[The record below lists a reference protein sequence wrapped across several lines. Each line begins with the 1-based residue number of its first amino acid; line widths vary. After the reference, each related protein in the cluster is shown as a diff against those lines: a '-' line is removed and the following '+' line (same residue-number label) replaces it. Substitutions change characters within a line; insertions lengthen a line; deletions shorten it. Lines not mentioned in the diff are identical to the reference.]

1 VTATAE
7 PAAVAVSS
15 AELAAAAALPVRRS
29 VLLRHLPTLVAFA
42 LAIAIVLLTPA
53 NLVTSPGALVLGIGI
68 ESAAT
73 LLALV
78 IGRHRS
84 GGQRWVD
91 SDGLALTIPLLSL
104 LAIGFFRLGTGGAAS
119 LFTSMMILPAVW
131 IASEPGRRHIA
142 IAAIGT
148 AVALAL
154 PYLDLT
160 EEIADENTAWRAVFV
175 PIVYALAAVTVNE
188 LARRHRLQLMRI
200 HASEQHLRAADLLTR
215 SVLDAVTEQ
224 AVIGT
229 DRTGLVEVWNPGAE
243 AMLGV
248 PASEAQGWRRIA
260 EFVVPPDG
268 AEPEDAVAEM
278 LRDVGPGRPHVGE
291 STWRRADGSTVP
303 VEVSATPRLGE
314 DGATVGFIFVA
325 ADMTRAHEASRV
337 QDEFVGM
344 ISHELR
350 TPVSSVLG
358 HLELV
363 RDDPLTPDQEES
375 VTVAERNARRLLSL
389 VNELLF
395 TAQVAAGGLPVTI
408 ADVDL
413 RDVVTSALDSARP
426 AARRAGVE
434 LVAVLPP
441 QVPHLRGDAG
451 RLAQAVDNLVSNA
464 VKFTPRGGSVIITV
478 TEHGGDALV
487 AVADTGAGIPAG
499 EMDRL
504 FGRFFRTTTS
514 IRDAV
519 PGAGLGLN
527 ISRAILTAHGGSIS
541 VQSEEGVGTTFT
553 MRLPGE
559 ARR

>member
-1 VTATAE
+1 MTATAA
-7 PAAVAVSS
+7 PTAPVAER
-15 AELAAAAALPVRRS
+15 ELAAAAALPVRRS

-42 LAIAIVLLTPA
+42 VAIAVVFLTPGD
-53 NLVTSPGALVLGIGI
+53 LVTSGGALVLGVGI
-68 ESAAT
+68 EAGAT
-73 LLALV
+73 LLALL
-78 IGRHRS
+78 IARHRS
-84 GGQRWVD
+84 GGQHWME
-91 SDGLALTIPLLSL
+91 SDGLALTVPLMSL

-142 IAAIGT
+142 IAALGT
-148 AVALAL
+148 AAALAL

-160 EEIADENTAWRAVFV
+160 AETDEHTAWRAVFV

-188 LARRHRLQLMRI
+188 LARRHRLQLIRVR
-200 HASEQHLRAADLLTR
+200 ASEQHLRAADLLTR

-229 DRTGLVEVWNPGAE
+229 DRAGLVEVWNPGAE
-243 AMLGV
+243 AMLGLTAADV
-248 PASEAQGWRRIA
+248 QGRRRIA
-260 EFVVPPDG
+260 EFVVPADG
-268 AEPEDAVAEM
+268 GPPEDAVGEM
-278 LRDVGPGRPHVGE
+278 LRDVGPGRPHVAE
-291 STWRRADGSTVP
+291 STWRRADGSTLP
-303 VEVSATPRLGE
+303 VEVSATARVDE
-314 DGATVGFIFVA
+314 VGVAVGYIFVA
-325 ADMTRAHEASRV
+325 ADLTRAMEASRV

-375 VTVAERNARRLLSL
+375 VTVAERNAARLLSL

-395 TAQVAAGGLPVTI
+395 TAQVAAGGLPVRI

-434 LVAVLPP
+434 LVAVLPDA
-441 QVPHLRGDAG
+441 VPHLRGDAG

-464 VKFTPRGGSVIITV
+464 VKFTPPDGSVIITV
-478 TEHGGDALV
+478 AEDGGDALV
-487 AVADTGAGIPAG
+487 SVADTGAGIPAD

-527 ISRAILTAHGGSIS
+527 ISRAIVTAHGGSIS
-541 VQSEEGVGTTFT
+541 VQSTEGVGTTFT
-553 MRLPGE
+553 MRLPGD
-559 ARR
+559 ARS

>member
-1 VTATAE
+1 MARALVSGE
-7 PAAVAVSS
+7 GGPAG
-15 AELAAAAALPVRRS
+15 AALPVRRS

-42 LAIAIVLLTPA
+42 VAIAVVLLTPGD
-53 NLVTSPGALVLGIGI
+53 LVTSPGALVLGVGI
-68 ESAAT
+68 VTAAT
-73 LLALV
+73 LLAIV
-78 IGRHRS
+78 IARHRS
-84 GGQRWVD
+84 GGRHWVD

-104 LAIGFFRLGTGGAAS
+104 LATGFFRLGTGGAAS
-119 LFTSMMILPAVW
+119 LFTSMMILPVVW

-142 IAAIGT
+142 IAAAGT
-148 AVALAL
+148 AAALAL
-154 PYLDLT
+154 PYLGLA
-160 EEIADENTAWRAVFV
+160 ENPDENTAWRAVFV

-188 LARRHRLQLMRI
+188 LARRHRLQLVRVR
-200 HASEQHLRAADLLTR
+200 ASEQLTR

-243 AMLGV
+243 AMLGRT
-248 PASEAQGWRRIA
+248 AQEVQGRCRIA
-260 EFVVPPDG
+260 ELVVPADG
-268 AEPEDAVAEM
+268 AAPEDAVAEM
-278 LRDVGPGRPHVGE
+278 LRDVGPGRPHVAE

-303 VEVSATPRLGE
+303 VEVSATARLDE
-314 DGATVGFIFVA
+314 DGTPVGYIFVA
-325 ADMTRAHEASRV
+325 ADLTRALEASRV

-375 VTVAERNARRLLSL
+375 VTVAERNAHRLLSL

-395 TAQVAAGGLPVTI
+395 TAQVAAGGLPVDI

-434 LVAVLPP
+434 LVAVLPGT
-441 QVPHLRGDAG
+441 VPCLRGDAG

-464 VKFTPRGGSVIITV
+464 VKFTPPGGSVIITV
-478 TEHGGDALV
+478 AEDGGDALV
-487 AVADTGAGIPAG
+487 SVADTGAGIPAD
-499 EMDRL
+499 EVDRL

-541 VQSEEGVGTTFT
+541 VRSTEGVGTTFT
-553 MRLPGE
+553 MRLPGNT
-559 ARR
+559 RS

>member
-1 VTATAE
+1 MTATAA
-7 PAAVAVSS
+7 PTAPVAER
-15 AELAAAAALPVRRS
+15 ELAAAAALPVQRS

-42 LAIAIVLLTPA
+42 VAIAVVFLTPGD
-53 NLVTSPGALVLGIGI
+53 LVTSGGALVLGVGI
-68 ESAAT
+68 EAAAT
-73 LLALV
+73 LLALL
-78 IGRHRS
+78 IARHRS
-84 GGQRWVD
+84 GGQHWME
-91 SDGLALTIPLLSL
+91 SDGLALTVPLMSL

-142 IAAIGT
+142 IAALGT
-148 AVALAL
+148 AAALAL

-160 EEIADENTAWRAVFV
+160 AETDEHTAWRAVFV

-188 LARRHRLQLMRI
+188 LARRHRLQLIRVR
-200 HASEQHLRAADLLTR
+200 ASEQHLRAADLLTR

-229 DRTGLVEVWNPGAE
+229 DRAGLVEVWNPGAE
-243 AMLGV
+243 AMLGLTAADV
-248 PASEAQGWRRIA
+248 QGRRRIA
-260 EFVVPPDG
+260 EFVVPADG
-268 AEPEDAVAEM
+268 GPPEDAVGEM
-278 LRDVGPGRPHVGE
+278 LRDVGPGRPHVAE
-291 STWRRADGSTVP
+291 STWRRADGSTLP
-303 VEVSATPRLGE
+303 VEVSATARVDE
-314 DGATVGFIFVA
+314 VGVAVGYIFVA
-325 ADMTRAHEASRV
+325 ADLTRAMEASRV

-375 VTVAERNARRLLSL
+375 VTVAERNAARLLSL

-395 TAQVAAGGLPVTI
+395 TAQVAAGGLPVRI

-434 LVAVLPP
+434 LVAVLPDA
-441 QVPHLRGDAG
+441 VPHLRGDAG

-464 VKFTPRGGSVIITV
+464 VKFTPPDGSVIITV
-478 TEHGGDALV
+478 AEDGGDALV
-487 AVADTGAGIPAG
+487 SVADTGAGIPAD

-527 ISRAILTAHGGSIS
+527 ISRAIVTAHGGSIS
-541 VQSEEGVGTTFT
+541 VQSTEGVGTTFT
-553 MRLPGE
+553 MRLPGD
-559 ARR
+559 ARS

>member
-1 VTATAE
+1 VGR
-7 PAAVAVSS
+7 
-15 AELAAAAALPVRRS
+15 RRS
-29 VLLRHLPTLVAFA
+29 VPVRHLPTLLAFVLAVAV
-42 LAIAIVLLTPA
+42 LLLTPDP
-53 NLVTSPGALVLGIGI
+53 LVTSGTAVLTGIGLEVLATVLALVLGRRAGPDPDDGDR
-68 ESAAT
+68 
-73 LLALV
+73 LALAV
-78 IGRHRS
+78 
-84 GGQRWVD
+84 
-91 SDGLALTIPLLSL
+91 PLLSL

-119 LFTSMMILPAVW
+119 LFTAMLILPAVW

-142 IAAIGT
+142 VAALGT

-160 EEIADENTAWRAVFV
+160 GEAADGSTAWRAVFV
-175 PIVYALAAVTVNE
+175 PVVYALAAVTVNE
-188 LARRHRLQLMRI
+188 LARRHRLQLGRLR
-200 HASEQHLRAADLLTR
+200 AGEQHLRAADRLTR

-243 AMLGV
+243 AMLGI
-248 PASEAQGWRRIA
+248 PAREAQGRRRIA
-260 EFVVPPDG
+260 EFVAPAPGD
-268 AEPEDAVAEM
+268 ASEDAVAEM

-291 STWRRADGSTVP
+291 STWRRADGSTLP
-303 VEVSATPRLGE
+303 VEVSATARLDE
-314 DGATVGFIFVA
+314 DGTAVGFIFVA

-395 TAQVAAGGLPVTI
+395 TAQVAAGGLPVQVD
-408 ADVDL
+408 DVDL
-413 RDVVTSALDSARP
+413 RDVVTGALGSARP

-434 LVAVLPP
+434 LVTVLPGT
-441 QVPHLRGDAG
+441 VPHLRGDAG

-464 VKFTPRGGSVIITV
+464 VKFTPPGGSVVVTV
-478 TEHGGDALV
+478 AEDGGDALV
-487 AVADTGAGIPAG
+487 SVADTGAGIPAD

-553 MRLPGE
+553 MRLPGD
-559 ARR
+559 ARS